1 MEEKLIKNGNLSLNE
16 KIKRC
21 YDIVQ
26 YSYDFTLNMNNK
38 INIYLAYGSSFLLIY
53 FFNNINILKEII
65 SPKILFILAILP
77 VLTVIF
83 SLINLYLVAILS
95 FKIMSFITAKHSF
108 FIYQDEKSLAEYE
121 KNKNTNLIEKLI
133 YGFNIINFILMIILA
148 IEIGY
153 IFYLLI
159 F

>member
-1 MEEKLIKNGNLSLNE
+1 MKEKLIENENLSLNE

-53 FFNNINILKEII
+53 FFKNINILKEII
-65 SPKILFILAILP
+65 SPKILFILVILP

-108 FIYQDEKSLAEYE
+108 F
-121 KNKNTNLIEKLI
+121 
-133 YGFNIINFILMIILA
+133 
-148 IEIGY
+148 
-153 IFYLLI
+153 YLSR
-159 F
+159 